1 MYDIMNLTERIEK
14 NSVPNEVL
22 GKYFVL
28 NKAQDKQIQGWI
40 IIDKTLKEFIKSI
53 KEEIEYEW
61 DLERIF
67 IENYLIFYINPNDNS
82 MIEVKDNKT
91 LNTLRRNKKIFVVVL
106 DKMIPFK
113 TIEDIKP
120 LYKWYLDNLAKYET

>member
-1 MYDIMNLTERIEK
+1 MNLTERIEK

-22 GKYFVL
+22 GKFFVL
-28 NKAQDKQIQGWI
+28 NKAQNKQIQGWI

-67 IENYLIFYINPNDNS
+67 IENYLIFYVNPNDNS
-82 MIEVKDNKT
+82 MIEVKDDKT

-120 LYKWYLDNLAKYET
+120 LYKWYLDNLVKYET

>member
-1 MYDIMNLTERIEK
+1 MNLIDKIER
-14 NSVPNEVL
+14 NSIPSEVI
-22 GKYFVL
+22 GKYFAL

-40 IIDKTLKEFIKSI
+40 TINKSLKEFIKSI

-67 IENYLIFYINPNDNS
+67 IENYLMFYINTDDNA
-82 MIEVKDNKT
+82 MIEIKDDKT
-91 LNTLRRNKKIFVVVL
+91 LNALRRNKKIFIVIL

-113 TIEDIKP
+113 TIKDIP
-120 LYKWYLDNLAKYET
+120 ILHKWYLDNLVNYDI